1 MIPLYSKKLLWISNL
16 FLKLSRFRKDPL
28 TSIKSFIYLI
38 PFLSQF
44 GLKSGLLFTK
54 LSLHLGKTECILF
67 GPKRKLKNFND
78 FTICYNNHV
87 IKSTDHVKYLGVY
100 IDNSLSGDYIVDS
113 VAKKVNGRLKFLYRQ
128 AKFLDFTCKMSLC
141 SALIQCHL
149 DYACSAWYSGLSK
162 CLKKKLQICQNKMV
176 RFILDYFPRQS
187 VNYDVLSSINMLS
200 VEDRVKQL
208 RLNHV
213 FNIFHQKAPT
223 YMQDNFVLKTARN
236 NGRQKRSVSNLD
248 FNIPRVSSCQ
258 SIYLSIYLSIYGDR
272 SKINDSA
279 IFRQKYRQSII
290 SRFPKGLIKRKMLVY
305 THIPPL
311 TPMPYSWCKWAM
323 VGKVKVV

>member
-1 MIPLYSKKLLWISNL
+1 MQRGPVFFFFGEDPVVIST
-16 FLKLSRFRKDPL
+16 KLSSVL
-28 TSIKSFIYLI
+28 GQCSSWLVNN
-38 PFLSQF
+38 
-44 GLKSGLLFTK
+44 K

-113 VAKKVNGRLKFLYRQ
+113 VVKKVNGRLKFLYRQ

-176 RFILDYFPRQS
+176 RFILDYSPRQS

-236 NGRQKRSVSNLD
+236 NGRQTRSVSNLD
-248 FNIPRVSSCQ
+248 FNIPRVRTCQ
-258 SIYLSIYLSIYGDR
+258 SSSFYYSAIQDWNELPLSIKE
-272 SKINDSA
+272 SKSKDVFKSNVKM
-279 IFRQKYRQSII
+279 FLLQ
-290 SRFPKGLIKRKMLVY
+290 KGLSRQNCEFY
-305 THIPPL
+305 F
-311 TPMPYSWCKWAM
+311 Y
-323 VGKVKVV
+323 